1 MAVEPLNRSDVEMPV
16 VRIRPPRGWASL
28 DLRELWE
35 YRELMYFLVWRDVKV
50 RYKQTALG
58 IAWVVLQPLMTTLIF
73 TVIFGNLAKIP
84 SENLPYAVFALAG
97 LIPWNYFSGAFAR
110 GGVSL
115 VGSANLIS
123 KVYFPRLVIPISS
136 ILGGLI
142 DSAIV
147 FVVLIGLMMF
157 YGITPTWAIVTLPLF
172 LLLAVATALGVS
184 FWLSALNVQYR
195 DVGYL
200 VPFIAQFW
208 IRDAGGLSGEHDP
221 GAVAAALQSESD
233 DRRGG
238 RIPLGALRHGRRSGA
253 DAGGIGRDGA
263 AAVGQR
269 RVLFQADGEYVR
281 GCGVNDGRRE
291 SEEYNLPS

>member
-1 MAVEPLNRSDVEMPV
+1 MPI

-35 YRELMYFLVWRDVKV
+35 YRELLYFLAWRDVKV

-58 IAWVVLQPLMTTLIF
+58 VAWVVLQPLMTTLIF
-73 TVIFGNLAKIP
+73 TIIFGNLAKIP

-136 ILGGLI
+136 ILAGLI

-147 FVVLIGLMMF
+147 FVVLIGLMLF

-184 FWLSALNVQYR
+184 LWLSALNVQYR

-208 IRDAGGLSGEHDP
+208 MYATPVVYPASMIPERWRLLYSLNPMTGVVEGFRWALFGTGEGPGLML
-221 GAVAAALQSESD
+221 AVSVVMVLV
-233 DRRGG
+233 
-238 RIPLGALRHGRRSGA
+238 LLVSGA
-253 DAGGIGRDGA
+253 FFFKRMENT
-263 AAVGQR
+263 
-269 RVLFQADGEYVR
+269 FADV
-281 GCGVNDGRRE
+281 V
-291 SEEYNLPS
+291 